1 MRNTVICASFTLVLG
16 LVLIFSAPPIW
27 GAPSNRGSGPPR
39 PFDPSA
45 PRAMGTPRDVQGEA
59 ARVAAAGA
67 LPAHA
72 RPEQVRAG
80 AWSTAYTLFLGNGT
94 RLPGDVFIPQIGSPE
109 FAAYDPDNG
118 MVYVSSSRG
127 YIFEVD
133 PATLAVDRVLTN
145 VPAGNLVYL
154 SSTHD
159 LYVESYGNLT
169 VLDPVTDQVISNI
182 LVPQASLSTD
192 GTLVYVPGS
201 NAFVVGSEYDTAV
214 GVVSLTTGK
223 EIANVTA
230 GTGVAN
236 IMDGSYD
243 PVNHE
248 VYLASWGGNEVLGLD
263 PATWTITQTFLM
275 NGTYGM
281 EVSAVLADPTS
292 GDLFVSNLF
301 LGWGCGGTDYLLK
314 LSSAAGTVLGSLS
327 VGSFTSGMALDP
339 SSGDLVLADACSES
353 AYTIDPSNMTLVH
366 TTSIGGPAGFLRG
379 QEWPIDLPV
388 QGRVLVLE
396 GYSQTIAEVDPSS
409 GTVPLA
415 RPTNDQPDVM
425 AADPECGCLLVGD
438 TYLNRIDF
446 VDEQTLQ
453 VRTSETLVSPPRQII
468 YDPNLHEVLV
478 LCNNVA
484 GSVIL
489 TLNASTGSLVADL
502 PFRDFVDDLALDPSN
517 GHLFLGAQ
525 MASSLVVLQDS
536 NLTELANVPVPPFP
550 LYVALAPNVQ
560 QVYFTTGSATNVSR
574 VDTVTDRPMS
584 NVTLGCGPNG
594 VYADPEDGDLYLPCG
609 GGVVV
614 LDPQTGSSVGSIGAS
629 NVLGISSDPTNGQ
642 VYLTN
647 GTDQVAVAGTPA
659 GPVAS
664 VSVGND
670 TVATSPFPQGFFAGD
685 PESGAIYEV
694 INGTTSSGAPTISSF
709 SAVPSTF
716 SLGDQTSFQ
725 ADVVGGTLPLT
736 AMYVGLPAGC
746 SAPDALAFS
755 CTPTVTGNFTVVLTV
770 TDASGRTAT
779 ASASLA
785 IGPPASLLSVALNP
799 TVAVV
804 EIGHTVSFNATTTCS
819 VSPCPS
825 TLTLGWSVN
834 NTLGT
839 LRSTSGGTGTYQS
852 YTGTQGGAV
861 LLSVA
866 ATLGNVE
873 RFANASIQVVA
884 TPVSV
889 LSGVSI
895 SPSTGS
901 VVVGG
906 SITLQAVATCS
917 GGAACPSSG
926 LLFVWSVDRGG
937 SLSSS
942 GASTVFTATAST
954 GVASVSV
961 LLTLNDVSKR
971 AWANLSLGPGIA
983 GHSWMSPLLPLAAV
997 AGVLIV
1003 LVVVVVAVAVSRL
1016 RARRKGRRN
1025 VEKSTEE
1032 EHAASPS
1039 SARAAAPGTAAT
1051 DPASSPST
1059 DTAGSSE
1066 EPPPKGTDSTSSDPV
1081 S

>member
-1 MRNTVICASFTLVLG
+1 MRNTVICASFTLFLG
-16 LVLIFSAPPIW
+16 LVLIFSAAPIW
-27 GAPSNRGSGPPR
+27 GAPLNRGAGPLR

-45 PRAMGTPRDVQGEA
+45 PRALGTLHDVRGEA
-59 ARVAAAGA
+59 AHAAVAGVHSAYA
-67 LPAHA
+67 L
-72 RPEQVRAG
+72 PEQVRAG

-127 YIFEVD
+127 FIFEVD
-133 PATLAVDRVLTN
+133 PTTLAVDRVLTN

-169 VLDPVTDQVISNI
+169 VLDPVTDQVIANI

-201 NAFVVGSEYDTAV
+201 NAFVVGSEYDLTV

-223 EIANVTA
+223 EIANVTVSS
-230 GTGVAN
+230 GFAN
-236 IMDGSYD
+236 VVDGSYD

-301 LGWGCGGTDYLLK
+301 HCGGCGGTDYLLK

-353 AYTIDPSNMTLVH
+353 AYTIDPSNMTVVH
-366 TTSIGGPAGFLRG
+366 TTSVGGPAGFLCG

-409 GTVPLA
+409 GTLPLA
-415 RPTNDQPDVM
+415 HPTNDQPDVM
-425 AADPECGCLLVGD
+425 ASDPECGCLLVGD

-453 VRTSETLVSPPRQII
+453 VRSSETLISPPRQIV
-468 YDPNLHEVLV
+468 YDPNLHEMLI
-478 LCNNVA
+478 LCYNMA

-502 PFRDFVDDLALDPSN
+502 PFRDYVDDLALDPSN
-517 GHLFLGAQ
+517 GHLILGAQ
-525 MASSLVVLQDS
+525 MGSSLVVLQDS
-536 NLTELANVPVPPFP
+536 NLTVVATIPVPASP
-550 LYVALAPNVQ
+550 LYVALAPSVQ

-574 VDTVTDRPMS
+574 ADTVTDRPMS
-584 NVTLGCGPNG
+584 NVSLGCGPNG

-659 GPVAS
+659 GPVSS

-670 TVATSPFPQGFFAGD
+670 TVVTSPFSRGFFAGD
-685 PESGAIYEV
+685 PQSGAIYEV

-736 AMYVGLPAGC
+736 ATYAGLPTGC
-746 SAPDALAFS
+746 SAPDSLAFW
-755 CTPTVTGNFTVVLTV
+755 CTPTTSGNFTVVLTV

-779 ASASLA
+779 ASVSLT
-785 IGPPASLLSVALNP
+785 IGPPASLLSVALAP

-804 EIGHTVSFNATTTCS
+804 EVGHTVTFNATTTCN

-834 NTLGT
+834 VTRGN
-839 LRSTSGGTGTYQS
+839 LRPTSGATVTYQP

-861 LLSVA
+861 LLTVA
-866 ATLGNVE
+866 ATLGKVE
-873 RFANASIQVVA
+873 RFANASIQIVT
-884 TPVSV
+884 TPVAV

-901 VVVGG
+901 VVGGG
-906 SITLQAVATCS
+906 SITLQAVAACA

-937 SLSSS
+937 SLSSN
-942 GASTVFTATAST
+942 GASTIFTATAST

-971 AWANLSLGPGIA
+971 AWANLSLESVTPL
-983 GHSWMSPLLPLAAV
+983 HTWMSLLLPLAAV

-1003 LVVVVVAVAVSRL
+1003 LVAVAVSRL

-1032 EHAASPS
+1032 KNAASPS
-1039 SARAAAPGTAAT
+1039 SARAAKPETAAT
-1051 DPASSPST
+1051 DPASSLST
-1059 DTAGSSE
+1059 DTAGSLE
-1066 EPPPKGTDSTSSDPV
+1066 EPPPKGTDWTSSDPV